1 MRERG
6 KRRRGLNLGEQSEGR
21 ERESRGG
28 GELTM
33 SCMMS
38 MLLTD
43 NGMVEV
49 GKSGWYVAGGR
60 WQQMHASM

>member
-1 MRERG
+1 
-6 KRRRGLNLGEQSEGR
+6 
-21 ERESRGG
+21 
-28 GELTM
+28 M

-49 GKSGWYVAGGR
+49 GMSGWYVAGGR
-60 WQQMHASM
+60 WQQMHAST